1 MFKEIPTT
9 EDVDDSTCALYDL
22 FLYVFTKL
30 CCLTDNIIS
39 ILPDK
44 PEDDNYSIDDIHEK
58 SGLFI
63 FFSFLIQI

>member
-9 EDVDDSTCALYDL
+9 EDVDGSTCAIYDL
-22 FLYVFTKL
+22 FLSVFTKL
-30 CCLTDNIIS
+30 CSVKGIIS

-44 PEDDNYSIDDIHEK
+44 SEDDNYSIGDIHEK